1 MQSSDDDASD
11 NSLAEGDSGQVHCS
25 IDNDVINEL
34 PTTSANSE
42 NDTSRLDF
50 SQAVHLKMSRN
61 LTDTEKYDFLNNHFV
76 PALSFH
82 FPPKQ
87 YGSRKRS
94 F

>member
-34 PTTSANSE
+34 PTTSE

-50 SQAVHLKMSRN
+50 SQAVQLKRSRN
-61 LTDTEKYDFLNNHFV
+61 LTDAEKYDFLNNHFV